1 MPIGILF
8 IIPSMELLVKNNH
21 LFVKG
26 EQLQC
31 ALGFNGL
38 TENKREGD
46 LSTPIGTFQFDNIYY
61 RADRLGSMKFIID
74 SSIINKNDG
83 WCDDQKSDLY
93 NQHIQFPFQGSA
105 EHLYRDDHIYDIICV
120 LNYNT
125 SPIIPG
131 RGSAIFLHI
140 AKPDFSGTEGCIA
153 IERGAL
159 IEIAINLT
167 KDSTIRIEN

>member
-1 MPIGILF
+1 
-8 IIPSMELLVKNNH
+8 MELLVKNNH
-21 LFVKG
+21 LFVNG

-31 ALGFNGL
+31 AIGLNGL
-38 TENKREGD
+38 TENKKEGD
-46 LSTPIGTFQFDNIYY
+46 SSTPIGTFHFDKIYY
-61 RADRLGSMKFIID
+61 RADRLGNRKFIIN

-125 SPIIPG
+125 SPVIPE

-153 IERGAL
+153 IERESL
-159 IEIAINLT
+159 IKIATNLT
-167 KDSTIRIEN
+167 ADSTIEIKN

>member
-1 MPIGILF
+1 
-8 IIPSMELLVKNNH
+8 MELLVKNNR

-26 EQLQC
+26 LQLQC
-31 ALGFNGL
+31 AIGLNGL
-38 TENKREGD
+38 TEDKKEGD
-46 LSTPIGTFQFDNIYY
+46 LSTPIGIFHFDKIYY
-61 RADRLGSMKFIID
+61 RADRLGKKKFIIN

-93 NQHIQFPFQGSA
+93 NQYIQFPFQESA

-153 IERGAL
+153 IERKAL
-159 IEIAINLT
+159 IEIASNLT
-167 KDSTIRIEN
+167 VDSTIVIEN